1 MGSRHQIWLIG
12 KVVPRDSTDKKAY
25 YRLLGGFHNQW
36 CYGRL
41 PPRAVRRFIDLTKQK
56 DNAEII
62 QAELDGVQNKYSR
75 NGRDMPVYPCPYTQY
90 LLGTACCVDLD
101 AIPTYATGHSINGYL
116 LPARGDSFGQGPDDG
131 ISVIDITDLM
141 NPAYCHILTGKPI
154 VAEEYI
160 RVYFP
165 APEPG
170 ATLKDE
176 DIEVEKDIA
185 AVVATLD
192 DVRLVTMEMLAEVW
206 PAEYPPNDSDSDV
219 SDEVSDDADP
229 SDAVPD
235 ESTVEVDNVIPQ
247 LADLVIG
254 PAVKQSIAQGNFDG
268 LEPFVWVPEKARAIK
283 SALRDINPFP
293 DAAIPLLRRIYEAQT
308 NKNELDLTGLPLSSD
323 QIIDFVSQHSDIQR
337 LKLSNMPHVTIDT
350 VRKLLASAP
359 SISHLTLLGTTIE
372 NDSILELLEEE
383 PKLFYNMEALVHPA
397 LLRFSSAAPYKPAF
411 SFPGLLLPFLV
422 GGSCPSLPF
431 FTPQRIVNMF
441 SDFIMG
447 MSWKGMGVS
456 RPGLYIGMMSGS
468 SMLALA
474 CLASDR
480 AEGQKWSERQ
490 VPIYPLFSKGYLVGE
505 GWTLALSE
513 DSYAFCRHLDA
524 EGENMEVL
532 DLDGFLSAMEAEG
545 RPAALPASVAKLK
558 ELIAEVQIKDMNLEG
573 AKLTSNILARNAQSY
588 AATFQR

>member
-1 MGSRHQIWLIG
+1 M
-12 KVVPRDSTDKKAY
+12 T
-25 YRLLGGFHNQW
+25 
-36 CYGRL
+36 
-41 PPRAVRRFIDLTKQK
+41 
-56 DNAEII
+56 
-62 QAELDGVQNKYSR
+62 
-75 NGRDMPVYPCPYTQY
+75 VYP
-90 LLGTACCVDLD
+90 L
-101 AIPTYATGHSINGYL
+101 
-116 LPARGDSFGQGPDDG
+116 
-131 ISVIDITDLM
+131 DITDLM
-141 NPAYCHILTGKPI
+141 NPAYCHILTDKPI

-165 APEPG
+165 APEPR

-176 DIEVEKDIA
+176 DMEVEKDIA

-206 PAEYPPNDSDSDV
+206 PAEYPPSYDSDSNV
-219 SDEVSDDADP
+219 FDEVSDDADP
-229 SDAVPD
+229 LDDAAALD

-247 LADLVIG
+247 LADLVMG
-254 PAVKQSIAQGNFDG
+254 LAVKQSIAQGNFDA
-268 LEPFVWVPEKARAIK
+268 LEPFVWAPERAKAIK

-293 DAAIPLLRRIYEAQT
+293 DAAIPLLRRIYETQT

-323 QIIDFVSQHSDIQR
+323 QIIDFVTQQSDIQR
-337 LKLSNMPHVTIDT
+337 LKLSNMPHITIDT
-350 VRKLLASAP
+350 VRKLLVSAP

-397 LLRFSSAAPYKPAF
+397 LLRFSSAAPFKPAF

-441 SDFIMG
+441 FDFIMG
-447 MSWKGMGVS
+447 MSWKGMGVP
-456 RPGLYIGMMSGS
+456 RPGLYIGIGMMPGS

-505 GWTLALSE
+505 GWMLALSE

-545 RPAALPASVAKLK
+545 RPAALSASVAKLK
-558 ELIAEVQIKDMNLEG
+558 ELIAEVEIKDMDKEG
-573 AKLTSNILARNAQSY
+573 AKLSSKILARNAQSY